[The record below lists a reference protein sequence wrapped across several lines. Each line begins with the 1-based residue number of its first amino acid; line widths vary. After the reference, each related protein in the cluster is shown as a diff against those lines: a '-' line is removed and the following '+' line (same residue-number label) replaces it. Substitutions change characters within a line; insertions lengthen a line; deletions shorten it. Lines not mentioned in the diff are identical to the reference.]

1 MLSVQL
7 ITKVG
12 IVILEPDGA
21 LTVDDFEAAA
31 EKIDP
36 FIEEKGRLNG
46 LIIRSESFPGWDS
59 FAALTRHLRF
69 VRNHQQKIA
78 RVALVTDSPIGKLAE
93 VIAGHFISAEVKDFE
108 YEEMEQARA
117 WILEQVPREEK
128 ASPEENDPQE
138 E

>member
-1 MLSVQL
+1 MLTVQL

-36 FIEEKGRLNG
+36 YIKERGKLNG

-59 FAALTRHLRF
+59 FAALATHLRF
-69 VRNHQQKIA
+69 VKNHHQKISH
-78 RVALVTDSPIGKLAE
+78 VALVTDSPVGKMAE
-93 VIAGHFISAEVKDFE
+93 VMASHFISAKMKDFR
-108 YEEMEQARA
+108 YEELENARS
-117 WILEQVPREEK
+117 WVLESNTPKE
-128 ASPEENDPQE
+128 
-138 E
+138 

>member
-21 LTVDDFEAAA
+21 LTVGDFEAAA

-36 FIEEKGRLNG
+36 FIEERGRLNG

-59 FAALTRHLRF
+59 FAALTKHLSF
-69 VRNHQQKIA
+69 VRNHHQKIS

-93 VIAGHFISAEVKDFE
+93 VVAGHFVNAEVKVFK
-108 YEEMEQARA
+108 YEELEEARS
-117 WILEQVPREEK
+117 WILESK
-128 ASPEENDPQE
+128 NNSQE